1 MASVYMQCFSESK
14 YMMLSL
20 QVNRRNL
27 KGELGVLGKS
37 SKERTTSTWKADSEN
52 NKALAFR

>member
-1 MASVYMQCFSESK
+1 
-14 YMMLSL
+14 MMLSL